1 MSDIGLI
8 FIIGVIEFLLSTT
21 SPCYLTLYWEVTK
34 DVIDSVLG
42 HSHPEQQTSGFDDA
56 ENGDDD
62 LDLDDVP
69 IMTAL
74 PLEHFLKGSYK
85 ERGTSELYP

>member
-1 MSDIGLI
+1 MSDICLI

-42 HSHPEQQTSGFDDA
+42 TSHPEQQTSGFDDA

-62 LDLDDVP
+62 LDLEEVP